1 MYRVKRQEDTEANY
15 KLMAYMAK
23 RVLEDESD
31 IIACLSNISAV
42 INGYMHDINWVGF
55 YLTKGEEL
63 VLGPFQGLPA
73 CVRISFGK
81 GVCGTAASTQK
92 TQIVHDVEKFPGH
105 IACDAASKSEIVVP
119 IIVNGEVF
127 GVLDV
132 DAPVLGR
139 FGALEVKYLTEIVR
153 LLESHI
159 ISGDC

>member
-1 MYRVKRQEDTEANY
+1 MYRIKKQDDNEANY

-42 INGYMHDINWVGF
+42 INGYMSDINWVGF
-55 YLTKGEEL
+55 YRALGNEL

-81 GVCGTAASTQK
+81 GVCGTATATQK
-92 TQIVHDVEKFPGH
+92 TQVVRDVEEFPGH
-105 IACDAASKSEIVVP
+105 IACDAASKSEIVIP
-119 IIVNGEVF
+119 IIVDGEVF

-139 FGALEVKYLTEIVR
+139 FGALEEKYLTEIVR
-153 LLESHI
+153 LLENHI
-159 ISGDC
+159 KTGKK